1 MRVLSM
7 LSSATSLTM
16 TAHLKGFSL
25 SFWMCFVSRM
35 CLRRVVLPVPRNP
48 PSSVTGSKES
58 ESGWG
63 WSWLCFIVLEEGDV
77 LRLVLF
83 RFD

>member
-25 SFWMCFVSRM
+25 PFWMCFVSRM

-58 ESGWG
+58 ESGW
-63 WSWLCFIVLEEGDV
+63 SWLCFIVLEEEDV

-83 RFD
+83 LFD